1 MGKRSVDQKIKSIRS
16 VIGMEDGSPSRR
28 YLLKKEMEEVVHFI
42 TGEQKTCKDYSQYF
56 YKNLK
61 DFGFSSQKTIDSHP
75 NNNNL
80 NVIIKN
86 INKKRS
92 DNVKQSEDVQLKLPF
107 ADSDMNISST
117 LVDKIG
123 SQSIERIEVSEKSV
137 NIFFK

>member
-56 YKNLK
+56 YENLK

>member
-42 TGEQKTCKDYSQYF
+42 TGEQKACKDYSQYF
-56 YKNLK
+56 YENLK

-107 ADSDMNISST
+107 TDSDMNISST